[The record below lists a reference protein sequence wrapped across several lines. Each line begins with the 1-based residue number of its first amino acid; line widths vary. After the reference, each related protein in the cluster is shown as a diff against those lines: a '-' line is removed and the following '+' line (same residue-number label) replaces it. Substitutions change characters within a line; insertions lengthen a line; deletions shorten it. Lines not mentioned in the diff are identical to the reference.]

1 MRRVV
6 AEQIKALGD
15 LNEVV
20 QRSSRNLDIAEAS
33 APAPTRIEPPRMEP
47 PRMEAPRMEAP
58 RMEAPRIEAPRVEAP
73 RMDPMRIMEAT
84 RTMEKAP
91 LPPADFAIPSAPAM
105 QDDSARSR
113 RQGAPGWSASPERG
127 PGWLSD
133 LLARASKDEAEPA
146 QGALSVPA
154 GLKAQQRGGA
164 SLDSIADG
172 ISRMVD
178 NGALVE
184 AWDRFYRNE
193 RNAFSRRIYI
203 GQGQQTFDEIR
214 RRYAGD
220 ADFRA
225 TVDRYTQEFERVLT
239 DVARDDRDGTLGRAY
254 LISNQGKVY
263 TMLAHASGRIE

>member
-1 MRRVV
+1 
-6 AEQIKALGD
+6 
-15 LNEVV
+15 
-20 QRSSRNLDIAEAS
+20 
-33 APAPTRIEPPRMEP
+33 
-47 PRMEAPRMEAP
+47 
-58 RMEAPRIEAPRVEAP
+58 
-73 RMDPMRIMEAT
+73 MEAT
-84 RTMEKAP
+84 RTIEKPA
-91 LPPADFAIPSAPAM
+91 LPPADFAAPAAPVM
-105 QDDSARSR
+105 QDESARQR

-133 LLARASKDEAEPA
+133 LLARASKEEGEPA
-146 QGALSVPA
+146 QGALSGAA
-154 GLKAQQRGGA
+154 GLKAQQRGGP

-178 NGALVE
+178 NGALVD

>member
-1 MRRVV
+1 M
-6 AEQIKALGD
+6 
-15 LNEVV
+15 
-20 QRSSRNLDIAEAS
+20 
-33 APAPTRIEPPRMEP
+33 
-47 PRMEAPRMEAP
+47 
-58 RMEAPRIEAPRVEAP
+58 EAPRVEAP
-73 RMDPMRIMEAT
+73 RMEPQRMEPV
-84 RTMEKAP
+84 RTMEKP
-91 LPPADFAIPSAPAM
+91 QLPPADFAVPAPASL
-105 QDDSARSR
+105 QEEPVRPR

-133 LLARASKDEAEPA
+133 LLARASKDEGEPA
-146 QGALSVPA
+146 QGALSSAPA
-154 GLKAQQRGGA
+154 LKAQPRGGA
-164 SLDSIADG
+164 TLDSIADG

-178 NGALVE
+178 NAALAD

-193 RNAFSRRIYI
+193 RNPFSRRIYI

-220 ADFRA
+220 GEFRA

>member
-1 MRRVV
+1 
-6 AEQIKALGD
+6 
-15 LNEVV
+15 
-20 QRSSRNLDIAEAS
+20 
-33 APAPTRIEPPRMEP
+33 
-47 PRMEAPRMEAP
+47 MEAPRMEAP
-58 RMEAPRIEAPRVEAP
+58 RMEAPRMEPPRVEPPRVEAP
-73 RMDPMRIMEAT
+73 RMESL
-84 RTMEKAP
+84 RTVERPQAQ
-91 LPPADFAIPSAPAM
+91 PADFAIPAAPAL
-105 QDDSARSR
+105 QEEPARQR

-146 QGALSVPA
+146 QGTLSGAA
-154 GLKAQQRGGA
+154 GLKAPSRGGA
-164 SLDSIADG
+164 SLDAIADG

-178 NGALVE
+178 NAALVE
-184 AWDRFYRNE
+184 SWDRFYRNE

>member
-1 MRRVV
+1 
-6 AEQIKALGD
+6 
-15 LNEVV
+15 
-20 QRSSRNLDIAEAS
+20 
-33 APAPTRIEPPRMEP
+33 
-47 PRMEAPRMEAP
+47 MEAPRMEAP
-58 RMEAPRIEAPRVEAP
+58 RVEAP
-73 RMDPMRIMEAT
+73 RLEPQRMEPQRMEPV
-84 RTMEKAP
+84 RTMEKP
-91 LPPADFAIPSAPAM
+91 QLPPVDFAVPAPASL
-105 QDDSARSR
+105 QEEPVRSR

-133 LLARASKDEAEPA
+133 LLARASKDEGEPA
-146 QGALSVPA
+146 QGALSGA
-154 GLKAQQRGGA
+154 AALKAQPRGGA
-164 SLDSIADG
+164 TLDSIADG

-178 NGALVE
+178 NAALAD

-193 RNAFSRRIYI
+193 RNPFSRRIYI

-220 ADFRA
+220 GEFRA